1 MMELPINEKELDYII
16 KTLETRNPS
25 LYAKLW
31 SHKLKNQ
38 REKKINGF
46 S

>member
-1 MMELPINEKELDYII
+1 MELPINEKELDCII
-16 KTLETRNPS
+16 KTLKSINPP

-31 SHKLKNQ
+31 SHKLNKLKG
-38 REKKINGF
+38 EKINGF

>member
-31 SHKLKNQ
+31 SHKLNKLKG
-38 REKKINGF
+38 EKINGL